1 MLVCVRYCWERQ
13 ALEDFLF
20 SKALPGAHNW
30 RRTFQ
35 RARHV
40 FVQSGLALSGHS
52 VLAYARMVLTQWRDG
67 ILWSSRTSETSNS
80 PCSSNPAAWFTN
92 HREALAAKDI
102 DENIGNVFSTC
113 VKIVNFIKARPLNHR
128 LFENVCQ
135 VVKVRGQG
143 AQPLLR
149 FELPAIVRA
158 PDWIYKVLFYAQITP
173 N

>member
-1 MLVCVRYCWERQ
+1 MLVYVRYCWERQ

-67 ILWSSRTSETSNS
+67 ILWSSRTSETSS
-80 PCSSNPAAWFTN
+80 SSCSSNPAAWFTA
-92 HREALAAKDI
+92 RLWLPRISTKILVMCFPRALKSLTSSKPGRSI
-102 DENIGNVFSTC
+102 IVCLKTY
-113 VKIVNFIKARPLNHR
+113 VKWLKWG
-128 LFENVCQ
+128 
-135 VVKVRGQG
+135 GQG

-173 N
+173 S